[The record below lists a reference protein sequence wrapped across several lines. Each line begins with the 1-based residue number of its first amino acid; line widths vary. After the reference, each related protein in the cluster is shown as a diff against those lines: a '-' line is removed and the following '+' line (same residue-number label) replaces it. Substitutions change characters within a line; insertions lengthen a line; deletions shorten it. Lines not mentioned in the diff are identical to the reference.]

1 MQKSFSKKLIPLFTF
16 FVVVNAALLWYQKEL
31 PLHNVDVMVVFAA
44 NCLLFVLSALSLMMH
59 TKAIDKKNPNAAI
72 RGVMGATV
80 LKLFVLAAAALVYL
94 FLSNKNRSLNAIF
107 VGMILY
113 VVYTFIEV
121 RIASKTNQDN
131 NGGN

>member
-1 MQKSFSKKLIPLFTF
+1 MQKSFSKKIIPLFAL
-16 FVVVNAALLWYQKEL
+16 FVIVNALLLWYQKEL
-31 PLHNVDVMVVFAA
+31 PAYHIDVMVVFAA
-44 NCLLFVLSALSLMMH
+44 NALLFILSVLSLMMH

-94 FLSNKNRSLNAIF
+94 FLSDKNRSLNAIF
-107 VGMILY
+107 AGMILY
-113 VVYTFIEV
+113 VLYTFIEV
-121 RIASKTNQDN
+121 RIASKTNQDS

>member
-1 MQKSFSKKLIPLFTF
+1 MQKSFIKNIIPLFSL
-16 FVVVNAALLWYQKEL
+16 FVVIDALLLWYQKDL
-31 PLHNVDVMVVFAA
+31 PRYHIDAMVVFAA
-44 NCLLFVLSALSLMMH
+44 NTLLFILSVLSLMMH

-80 LKLFVLAAAALVYL
+80 LKLFVLGAAALVYL
-94 FLSNKNRSLNAIF
+94 FLCDQNSRSLNAIF

-121 RIASKTNQDN
+121 RIASKANQEK
-131 NGGN
+131 